1 MIRTGGKQYRI
12 EANQILNVARL
23 IAEAGATV
31 EFNDVLMVDDAGE
44 VQMGTPLVV
53 GARVVAEVIEQGRD
67 AKILVLKYKNK
78 TRYRRR
84 KGHRQGYTCVAIR
97 EILRDGQASRLEVEK
112 PRRRVGRRRTT
123 EEVKEPTAGQ
133 PAAITGE
140 VPSLALTEAI
150 MEERRPRSP
159 RASRVRKATEPS
171 KTISQAASRPDSKP
185 ARRPRTK
192 KLEIGE

>member
-1 MIRTGGKQYRI
+1 MIRTGGKQYRV

-31 EFNDVLMVDDAGE
+31 EFNDVLMVDDADE
-44 VQMGTPLVV
+44 VQVGTPLVV

-84 KGHRQGYTCVAIR
+84 KGHRQGYTRVAIR

-112 PRRRVGRRRTT
+112 PRRRAGRRRTP
-123 EEVKEPTAGQ
+123 EEVKEPTAVQ